1 MQGICIKANKSK
13 SKEGKFEIR
22 YEMGWDELQER
33 LKFLDE
39 KINGLEQSVK
49 MCNDQLALLRQE
61 REQIVSIL
69 QT

>member
-1 MQGICIKANKSK
+1 MQNTGICVRANKIH
-13 SKEGKFEIR
+13 EGKFEIK
-22 YEMGWDELQER
+22 YEMSRDELQER
-33 LKFLDE
+33 LRFLDE

-49 MCNDQLALLRQE
+49 MCNDQLTLLRQE